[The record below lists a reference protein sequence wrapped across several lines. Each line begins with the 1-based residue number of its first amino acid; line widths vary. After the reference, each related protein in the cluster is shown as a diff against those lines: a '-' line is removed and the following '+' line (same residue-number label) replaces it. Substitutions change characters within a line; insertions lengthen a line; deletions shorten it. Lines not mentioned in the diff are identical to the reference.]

1 MHEYLKAAR
10 SGSAKKAK
18 DMTTAT
24 SQKVDSSS
32 WTPSEPL
39 NTTAK
44 TGMRP
49 ISKRA
54 YKAGGKVVGKAAKVR
69 HDRMARKSGG
79 RVEKPT
85 EIDSL
90 INRDDKRANEHREG
104 IKHVGALKRGGRA
117 KHATYGE
124 VEDVPVTSPKHPMN
138 KDISTRGVTGPGGK
152 YVTGDEIRKGAGSD
166 YPPMP
171 PRRPV
176 PMPPERPAGLKKGGR
191 TKRVDG
197 GIVGQTGIPM
207 GSGDSPLRKHGG
219 RTKKE
224 AGGAMLAGPAAP
236 NLMKKRMMTTP
247 TSVVSPNAMPR
258 KNGGFDVFEG
268 SKKDM
273 AEDKKLAKKHGMS
286 MKSWEKSKM
295 DKKHD
300 EQKSMKGL
308 KSGGRTISIRDT
320 YENEKGRDLDKAER
334 EMQPT
339 MKSGGR
345 AKRKAGGGVFSGEG
359 YPFKVPGAVGGRTAK
374 AGGGMLE
381 ESKKA
386 MMIAND
392 PHFKNAKVSVTP
404 KEPTQ
409 PIPLPTDQNKAR
421 GGRTARASGGRA
433 KGKTNINIIIAPNG
447 GQQPDLGGLPMPP
460 MPMGGPKPMGP
471 PPPMPVAMPQGGPQG
486 IDPAMLAAL
495 AGKAGAGGPPMPMGG
510 PPMGMPPMGM
520 PPMGRKAG
528 GRVYRSYKDMDAGAG
543 SGLGRLEKTE
553 IEEKKMARK
562 DGGRAYK
569 YPITTGSGGGNAR
582 LEKPPA
588 YGLKQAK
595 F

>member
-32 WTPSEPL
+32 WTPAEPL

-54 YKAGGKVVGKAAKVR
+54 FKAGGKVVGKAAKVR

-117 KHATYGE
+117 KHATDGK

-138 KDISTRGVTGPGGK
+138 KDISTRGITGPGGK
-152 YVTGDEIRKGAGSD
+152 YVTDDQIRKGAGSD

-171 PRRPV
+171 PSRPV

-197 GIVGQTGIPM
+197 GLVGGTGMPM
-207 GSGDSPLRKHGG
+207 GVGDSSLRKHGG
-219 RTKKE
+219 RAKKQ
-224 AGGAMLAGPAAP
+224 GGGPMLAGPAAP
-236 NLMKKRMMTTP
+236 DMMKKRLMQVP
-247 TSVVSPNAMPR
+247 TSVVAPNAVPR
-258 KNGGFDVFEG
+258 KDGGFDKFEG

-300 EQKSMKGL
+300 EQESAKGL
-308 KSGGRTISIRDT
+308 KSGGRPISIRDT
-320 YENEKGRDLDKAER
+320 YENEKGRDMDKAER

-345 AKRKAGGGVFSGEG
+345 AKRKDGGGVFTGEG
-359 YPFKVPGAVGGRTAK
+359 YPNKVPGAV
-374 AGGGMLE
+374 
-381 ESKKA
+381 
-386 MMIAND
+386 
-392 PHFKNAKVSVTP
+392 
-404 KEPTQ
+404 
-409 PIPLPTDQNKAR
+409 

-433 KGKTNINIIIAPNG
+433 KGKTNINIVIAPNG
-447 GQQPDLGGLPMPP
+447 GQPDAGGMPMPP
-460 MPMGGPKPMGP
+460 MPMGGPKPPMGP
-471 PPPMPVAMPQGGPQG
+471 PPPMPMPMPPQGGPQG
-486 IDPAMLAAL
+486 VDPAMLAAL
-495 AGKAGAGGPPMPMGG
+495 AAKGGAGGPPQ
-510 PPMGMPPMGM
+510 PPMGM

-595 F
+595 W

>member
-176 PMPPERPAGLKKGGR
+176 PMPPERPAGLKNGGR

-197 GIVGQTGIPM
+197 GLVGGMGMPM
-207 GSGDSPLRKHGG
+207 GKGDSPLRKHGG
-219 RTKKE
+219 RAKKQ
-224 AGGAMLAGPAAP
+224 GGGPMLAGPAAP
-236 NLMKKRMMTTP
+236 DMMKKRVMQVP
-247 TSVVSPNAMPR
+247 TSVVAPNAVPR
-258 KNGGFDVFEG
+258 KDGGFDKFEG

-273 AEDKKLAKKHGMS
+273 SQDKKLAKKHGMS

-300 EQKSMKGL
+300 EQESVKGL
-308 KSGGRTISIRDT
+308 KSGGR
-320 YENEKGRDLDKAER
+320 AER
-334 EMQPT
+334 
-339 MKSGGR
+339 KD
-345 AKRKAGGGVFSGEG
+345 GGGVFTGEG
-359 YPFKVPGAVGGRTAK
+359 YPNKVPGAVGGR
-374 AGGGMLE
+374 M
-381 ESKKA
+381 
-386 MMIAND
+386 
-392 PHFKNAKVSVTP
+392 
-404 KEPTQ
+404 
-409 PIPLPTDQNKAR
+409 
-421 GGRTARASGGRA
+421 ARASGGRA

-447 GQQPDLGGLPMPP
+447 GQPDAGGMPMPP
-460 MPMGGPKPMGP
+460 MPMGGPKPPMGP
-471 PPPMPVAMPQGGPQG
+471 PPPMPMPMPQGGPQG

-495 AGKAGAGGPPMPMGG
+495 AAKGGAGGPPMPMGG
-510 PPMGMPPMGM
+510 PPMGM

-588 YGLKQAK
+588 YGLTQAK

>member
-32 WTPSEPL
+32 WTPAEPL

-54 YKAGGKVVGKAAKVR
+54 FKAGGKVVGKAAKVR

-90 INRDDKRANEHREG
+90 INRDDKRANEHRDG
-104 IKHVGALKRGGRA
+104 VKHVGALKRGGRA
-117 KHATYGE
+117 KKAEGGSSEGILEGGIRRLRNMSGLDSPDYAPKFTGKETSYNISDDDRKKLSDMAG
-124 VEDVPVTSPKHPMN
+124 EDVRSRQEAQRK
-138 KDISTRGVTGPGGK
+138 RGGK
-152 YVTGDEIRKGAGSD
+152 TMAKCD
-166 YPPMP
+166 
-171 PRRPV
+171 
-176 PMPPERPAGLKKGGR
+176 GGR

-197 GIVGQTGIPM
+197 GIVGGTDMPM
-207 GSGDSPLRKHGG
+207 GKGNSALMKRGG
-219 RTKKE
+219 RAKKQ
-224 AGGAMLAGPAAP
+224 GGGPMLAGPAAP
-236 NLMKKRMMTTP
+236 DMMKKRLMQVP
-247 TSVVSPNAMPR
+247 TSVVGPNAMPR
-258 KNGGFDVFEG
+258 KSGGFDKFEG

-300 EQKSMKGL
+300 EQQSMKGL
-308 KSGGRTISIRDT
+308 K
-320 YENEKGRDLDKAER
+320 K
-334 EMQPT
+334 
-339 MKSGGR
+339 GGR
-345 AKRKAGGGVFSGEG
+345 AERKDGGGVFTGEG
-359 YPFKVPGAVGGRTAK
+359 YPNKVPGAV
-374 AGGGMLE
+374 
-381 ESKKA
+381 
-386 MMIAND
+386 
-392 PHFKNAKVSVTP
+392 
-404 KEPTQ
+404 
-409 PIPLPTDQNKAR
+409 

-433 KGKTNINIIIAPNG
+433 KGKTNINIVIAPNG
-447 GQQPDLGGLPMPP
+447 GQPDAGGMPP
-460 MPMGGPKPMGP
+460 MPMGGPKPPMGP
-471 PPPMPVAMPQGGPQG
+471 PPPMPMPMPPQGGPQG
-486 IDPAMLAAL
+486 VDPAMLAAL
-495 AGKAGAGGPPMPMGG
+495 AAKGGAGGPPPS
-510 PPMGMPPMGM
+510 PMGMPPM
-520 PPMGRKAG
+520 PRKAG

-595 F
+595 W

>member
-32 WTPSEPL
+32 WTPAEPL

-54 YKAGGKVVGKAAKVR
+54 FKSGGKVAGKAAKVR
-69 HDRMARKSGG
+69 HDRVARKSGG
-79 RVEKPT
+79 RVERPT
-85 EIDSL
+85 EIDSV

-104 IKHVGALKRGGRA
+104 VKHVGALKRGGRA
-117 KHATYGE
+117 KHATYGK

-138 KDISTRGVTGPGGK
+138 KDISTRGITDQSGK
-152 YVTGDEIRKGAGSD
+152 YVTDDQIRKGVGSD
-166 YPPMP
+166 APMP
-171 PRRPV
+171 PVRPA
-176 PMPPERPAGLKKGGR
+176 PMPPERPAGLKKGGKVQAKCGGGR
-191 TKRVDG
+191 AKRVDG
-197 GIVGQTGIPM
+197 GIVGETGIPV
-207 GSGDSPLRKHGG
+207 GKGNSPLMNRGG
-219 RTKKE
+219 RTKKQS
-224 AGGAMLAGPAAP
+224 GGSMLAGPAAP
-236 NLMKKRMMTTP
+236 DMMKKRLIQTP
-247 TSVVSPNAMPR
+247 TSVIAPNALPR
-258 KNGGFDVFEG
+258 KNGGFDKFEG
-268 SKKDM
+268 SKKDE
-273 AEDKKLAKKHGMS
+273 AQDKKLAKKHGMS

-295 DKKHD
+295 DEKHD
-300 EQKSMKGL
+300 KQKSMKGL
-308 KSGGRTISIRDT
+308 KTGGRTIALRDT
-320 YENEKGRDLDKAER
+320 WENEKGRDLDKAER

-345 AKRKAGGGVFSGEG
+345 AKRKDGGGVFTGEG
-359 YPFKVPGAVGGRTAK
+359 YPNKVPGAV
-374 AGGGMLE
+374 
-381 ESKKA
+381 
-386 MMIAND
+386 
-392 PHFKNAKVSVTP
+392 
-404 KEPTQ
+404 
-409 PIPLPTDQNKAR
+409 

-433 KGKTNINIIIAPNG
+433 KGKTNINIVIAPSG
-447 GQQPDLGGLPMPP
+447 GQPDVGGMPMPP

-471 PPPMPVAMPQGGPQG
+471 PPPMPVPMPQGGPQG
-486 IDPAMLAAL
+486 VDPSMLAAL
-495 AGKAGAGGPPMPMGG
+495 AGKGAGGPPQ
-510 PPMGMPPMGM
+510 PPMGM

-562 DGGRAYK
+562 DGGRAY
-569 YPITTGSGGGNAR
+569 PITTGSGGGNAR
-582 LEKPPA
+582 LEKIPA

-595 F
+595 W

>member
-32 WTPSEPL
+32 WTPAEPL

-54 YKAGGKVVGKAAKVR
+54 FKSGGKVAGKAAKVR

-104 IKHVGALKRGGRA
+104 VKHVGALKRGGRA
-117 KHATYGE
+117 KKADGGDAIADYLE
-124 VEDVPVTSPKHPMN
+124 KNPPEAQKPV
-138 KDISTRGVTGPGGK
+138 
-152 YVTGDEIRKGAGSD
+152 
-166 YPPMP
+166 PMP
-171 PRRPV
+171 PRRPDS
-176 PMPPERPAGLKKGGR
+176 MKTPATPAVKPDASKYMTGDTITRGPTSGRKDGGKAQAKCGGGR
-191 TKRVDG
+191 AKRVDG
-197 GIVGQTGIPM
+197 GLVGGTDMPM
-207 GSGDSPLRKHGG
+207 GKGTSPLMNRGG
-219 RTKKE
+219 RTKKQ
-224 AGGAMLAGPAAP
+224 AGGPMLAGPAAP
-236 NLMKKRMMTTP
+236 NLMKKRMMQVP
-247 TSVVSPNAMPR
+247 TSVVGPNALPR
-258 KNGGFDVFEG
+258 KDGGFDKFEG
-268 SKKDM
+268 SKKDE
-273 AEDKKLAKKHGMS
+273 AQDKKLAKKHGMS

-295 DKKHD
+295 DEKHD
-300 EQKSMKGL
+300 KQKSMKGL
-308 KSGGRTISIRDT
+308 KTGGRTIALRDT
-320 YENEKGRDLDKAER
+320 WENEKGRDLDKAER

-345 AKRKAGGGVFSGEG
+345 AKRKDGGGVFTGEG
-359 YPFKVPGAVGGRTAK
+359 YPNKVPGAV
-374 AGGGMLE
+374 
-381 ESKKA
+381 
-386 MMIAND
+386 
-392 PHFKNAKVSVTP
+392 
-404 KEPTQ
+404 
-409 PIPLPTDQNKAR
+409 

-433 KGKTNINIIIAPNG
+433 KGKTNINIVIAPQ
-447 GQQPDLGGLPMPP
+447 GQADASGMPMPP
-460 MPMGGPKPMGP
+460 MPIGGPKPPMGP
-471 PPPMPVAMPQGGPQG
+471 PPPMPMPMPPQGGPQG
-486 IDPAMLAAL
+486 VDPSMLAAL
-495 AGKAGAGGPPMPMGG
+495 AGKGAGGPPQ
-510 PPMGMPPMGM
+510 PPMGMPPMA
-520 PPMGRKAG
+520 RKAG

-562 DGGRAYK
+562 DGGRAY
-569 YPITTGSGGGNAR
+569 PITTGSGGGNAR
-582 LEKPPA
+582 LEKIPA

-595 F
+595 W

>member
-18 DMTTAT
+18 DMTTAS

-32 WTPSEPL
+32 WSPAEPL

-54 YKAGGKVVGKAAKVR
+54 FKSGGKVVGKAAKVR
-69 HDRMARKSGG
+69 NDRMKRKSGG

-85 EIDSL
+85 EIDSF

-104 IKHVGALKRGGRA
+104 VKHVGALKRGGRA
-117 KHATYGE
+117 KHATYGK

-138 KDISTRGVTGPGGK
+138 KDISTRGITGPGGK
-152 YVTGDEIRKGAGSD
+152 YVTDDEIRKGVG
-166 YPPMP
+166 YETPMP
-171 PRRPV
+171 PPRPV
-176 PMPPERPAGLKKGGR
+176 PMPPERPAGLKKGGKAMAKCGGGR
-191 TKRVDG
+191 AKRVDG
-197 GIVGQTGIPM
+197 GMIGSTGIPM
-207 GSGDSPLRKHGG
+207 GQGDSPMMKRGG

-224 AGGAMLAGPAAP
+224 AGGTILAGPAAP

-247 TSVVSPNAMPR
+247 TSVVSPDAMPR
-258 KNGGFDVFEG
+258 KNGGFDKFEG

-295 DKKHD
+295 DEKHD
-300 EQKSMKGL
+300 KQQSMKGL
-308 KSGGRTISIRDT
+308 KSGGR
-320 YENEKGRDLDKAER
+320 AER
-334 EMQPT
+334 
-339 MKSGGR
+339 KD
-345 AKRKAGGGVFSGEG
+345 GGGVFTGQG
-359 YPFKVPGAVGGRTAK
+359 YPFKVPGAV
-374 AGGGMLE
+374 
-381 ESKKA
+381 
-386 MMIAND
+386 
-392 PHFKNAKVSVTP
+392 
-404 KEPTQ
+404 
-409 PIPLPTDQNKAR
+409 

-433 KGKTNINIIIAPNG
+433 KGKTNINIVIAPNG

-460 MPMGGPKPMGP
+460 MPMGGPKPPMGP
-471 PPPMPVAMPQGGPQG
+471 PPPMPMAPGGQGM
-486 IDPAMLAAL
+486 DPAVLAAL
-495 AGKAGAGGPPMPMGG
+495 AAKGGMGGPPPMPAGGPA
-510 PPMGMPPMGM
+510 PMGMPPM
-520 PPMGRKAG
+520 PRKAG

-595 F
+595 W

>member
-32 WTPSEPL
+32 WTPAEPL
-39 NTTAK
+39 NSTAK

-54 YKAGGKVVGKAAKVR
+54 YKAGGKVAGKAAKVR

-345 AKRKAGGGVFSGEG
+345 AKRKDGGGVFTGEG
-359 YPFKVPGAVGGRTAK
+359 YPFKVPGAV
-374 AGGGMLE
+374 
-381 ESKKA
+381 
-386 MMIAND
+386 
-392 PHFKNAKVSVTP
+392 
-404 KEPTQ
+404 
-409 PIPLPTDQNKAR
+409 

-433 KGKTNINIIIAPNG
+433 KGKTNIKIVIAPSG
-447 GQQPDLGGLPMPP
+447 GQQPDLGGLPMSPV
-460 MPMGGPKPMGP
+460 PMGGPKPMGP

-495 AGKAGAGGPPMPMGG
+495 ASKGGAGGPPMPMGG
-510 PPMGMPPMGM
+510 PPMGMT
-520 PPMGRKAG
+520 PMGRKAG

-553 IEEKKMARK
+553 IEEKKMVRK

>member
-32 WTPSEPL
+32 WTPAEPL

-54 YKAGGKVVGKAAKVR
+54 FKAGGKVVGKAAKVR

-117 KHATYGE
+117 KHATDGK
-124 VEDVPVTSPKHPMN
+124 VEDIPVTSPKHPMN
-138 KDISTRGVTGPGGK
+138 KDISTRGITGPGGK
-152 YVTGDEIRKGAGSD
+152 YVTDDQIRKGAGSD

-171 PRRPV
+171 PSRPV
-176 PMPPERPAGLKKGGR
+176 PMPPERPVGLKKGGR

-197 GIVGQTGIPM
+197 GIVGGTEMPM
-207 GSGDSPLRKHGG
+207 GKGDSSLMKRGG
-219 RTKKE
+219 RAKKQ
-224 AGGAMLAGPAAP
+224 GGGPMLAGPAAP
-236 NLMKKRMMTTP
+236 DMMKKRVMQVP
-247 TSVVSPNAMPR
+247 TSVVAPNAVPR
-258 KNGGFDVFEG
+258 KDGGFDKFEG

-273 AEDKKLAKKHGMS
+273 SQDKKLAKKHGMS

-300 EQKSMKGL
+300 KQESMKGL
-308 KSGGRTISIRDT
+308 K
-320 YENEKGRDLDKAER
+320 K
-334 EMQPT
+334 
-339 MKSGGR
+339 GGR
-345 AKRKAGGGVFSGEG
+345 AKKAGGGFFGPDATGGVAMAGPDFVPQSETRNVPKGRFFGGDETGPAMMKKGGRAERKDGGGVFTGEG
-359 YPFKVPGAVGGRTAK
+359 YPNKVPGAV
-374 AGGGMLE
+374 
-381 ESKKA
+381 
-386 MMIAND
+386 
-392 PHFKNAKVSVTP
+392 
-404 KEPTQ
+404 
-409 PIPLPTDQNKAR
+409 

-447 GQQPDLGGLPMPP
+447 GQPDAGGMPMPP
-460 MPMGGPKPMGP
+460 MPMGGPKPPMGP
-471 PPPMPVAMPQGGPQG
+471 PPPMPMPMPQGGPQG

-495 AGKAGAGGPPMPMGG
+495 AAKGGAGGPPMPMGG
-510 PPMGMPPMGM
+510 PPMGM

>member
-18 DMTTAT
+18 DMTTAS

-32 WTPSEPL
+32 WTPAEPL

-54 YKAGGKVVGKAAKVR
+54 FKSGGKVVGKAAKVR

-90 INRDDKRANEHREG
+90 INRDDKRANEQREG
-104 IKHVGALKRGGRA
+104 VKHIGGLKRGGRA
-117 KHATYGE
+117 KHATYGK
-124 VEDVPVTSPKHPMN
+124 VEDIPVTSPKHPMN
-138 KDISTRGVTGPGGK
+138 KDISTRGITDKSGK
-152 YVTGDEIRKGAGSD
+152 YVTDDQIRKGAGSD

-171 PRRPV
+171 PSRPV
-176 PMPPERPAGLKKGGR
+176 PMPPERPTGLKKGGR

-197 GIVGQTGIPM
+197 GLVGGTGMPM
-207 GSGDSPLRKHGG
+207 GVGDSSLRKHGG
-219 RTKKE
+219 RAKKQ
-224 AGGAMLAGPAAP
+224 GGGPMLAGPAAP
-236 NLMKKRMMTTP
+236 DMMKKRVMQVP
-247 TSVVSPNAMPR
+247 TSVVAPNAVPR
-258 KNGGFDVFEG
+258 KNGGFDMFEG

-295 DKKHD
+295 DEKHD
-300 EQKSMKGL
+300 KQKSMKGL
-308 KSGGRTISIRDT
+308 K
-320 YENEKGRDLDKAER
+320 K
-334 EMQPT
+334 
-339 MKSGGR
+339 GGR
-345 AKRKAGGGVFSGEG
+345 AERKDGGGVFTGEG
-359 YPFKVPGAVGGRTAK
+359 YPNKVPGAV
-374 AGGGMLE
+374 
-381 ESKKA
+381 
-386 MMIAND
+386 
-392 PHFKNAKVSVTP
+392 
-404 KEPTQ
+404 
-409 PIPLPTDQNKAR
+409 

-433 KGKTNINIIIAPNG
+433 KGKTNINIVIAPQGQADAG
-447 GQQPDLGGLPMPP
+447 GMPMPP
-460 MPMGGPKPMGP
+460 MPMGGPKPPMGP
-471 PPPMPVAMPQGGPQG
+471 PPPMPVPMPQGGPQG
-486 IDPAMLAAL
+486 VDPSMLAAL
-495 AGKAGAGGPPMPMGG
+495 AGKGAGGPPQ
-510 PPMGMPPMGM
+510 PPMGM

-588 YGLKQAK
+588 YGLTQAK
-595 F
+595 W

>member
-10 SGSAKKAK
+10 SGAAKKAK
-18 DMTTAT
+18 DMTTAS

-32 WTPSEPL
+32 WSPEPL
-39 NTTAK
+39 LNEGVK

-54 YKAGGKVVGKAAKVR
+54 FKSGGKVVGKGAKVR

-90 INRDDKRANEHREG
+90 INRDDKRANEQRDG
-104 IKHVGALKRGGRA
+104 VKHVGALKRGGRA
-117 KHATYGE
+117 KHATDGK
-124 VEDVPVTSPKHPMN
+124 VKDIPITSPNHPMN
-138 KDISTRGVTGPGGK
+138 KDISTRGITDQSGK
-152 YVTGDEIRKGAGSD
+152 YVTDDQIRKGAGSD

-171 PRRPV
+171 PSRPV
-176 PMPPERPAGLKKGGR
+176 PMPPERPAGLKKGGKVQAKCEGGR

-197 GIVGQTGIPM
+197 GLIGGTGIPV
-207 GSGDSPLRKHGG
+207 GKGNSPLMKRGG

-224 AGGAMLAGPAAP
+224 TGGAMLAGPAAP
-236 NLMKKRMMTTP
+236 NLMRKRLMSTP
-247 TSVVSPNAMPR
+247 TSVVAPDAMPR
-258 KNGGFDVFEG
+258 KSGGFDKWEG
-268 SKKDM
+268 SKKDE
-273 AEDKKLAKKHGMS
+273 AQDKKLAKKHGMS

-295 DKKHD
+295 DEKHD
-300 EQKSMKGL
+300 KQESMKGL
-308 KSGGRTISIRDT
+308 K
-320 YENEKGRDLDKAER
+320 K
-334 EMQPT
+334 
-339 MKSGGR
+339 GGR
-345 AKRKAGGGVFSGEG
+345 AERKDGGGVFTGEG
-359 YPFKVPGAVGGRTAK
+359 YPNKVPGAV
-374 AGGGMLE
+374 
-381 ESKKA
+381 
-386 MMIAND
+386 
-392 PHFKNAKVSVTP
+392 
-404 KEPTQ
+404 
-409 PIPLPTDQNKAR
+409 

-433 KGKTNINIIIAPNG
+433 KGKTNINIVIAPNG
-447 GQQPDLGGLPMPP
+447 GQPHAGGMPMPP
-460 MPMGGPKPMGP
+460 MPMGGPKPPMGP
-471 PPPMPVAMPQGGPQG
+471 PPPMPMPQGGPQG

-495 AGKAGAGGPPMPMGG
+495 AAKGGAGGPPMPAGG
-510 PPMGMPPMGM
+510 PPMGMPPMA
-520 PPMGRKAG
+520 RKAG

-543 SGLGRLEKTE
+543 SGEGRLEKTE

-595 F
+595 W